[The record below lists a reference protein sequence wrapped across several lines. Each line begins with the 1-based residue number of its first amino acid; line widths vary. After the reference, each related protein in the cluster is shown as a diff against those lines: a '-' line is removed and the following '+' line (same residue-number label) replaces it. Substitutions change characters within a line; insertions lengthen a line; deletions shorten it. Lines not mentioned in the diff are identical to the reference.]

1 MEEKH
6 WQEVPDANYPA
17 LRGQR
22 KCDVAIVGGGLAGVT
37 LAWMLT
43 RQGVDAALVEAKTL
57 GCGAASGCT
66 GKVTAQLEETYA
78 RVLHAQGHEA
88 AQLFCEMQRDAVK
101 GVVALAKGAGVPT
114 GLASQT
120 VRVSALAPDQ
130 VPGVEDL
137 MQLEQRIGL
146 PVAWETDHGD
156 CPVPS
161 YAAIRLE
168 RQALLEPLAYLH
180 ALAAQA
186 AEGGCAIFTDSPVTE
201 LQPQQVITRSGSLR
215 AQLIVV
221 CTGMPL
227 HLRQLALL
235 SMLEQRTAMLA
246 ILEGTPTFTGS
257 YLEYRNQGVT
267 MRPIPGGALLVKD
280 LGITG
285 SKCLRTQAEAFTRE
299 WRHFFPDARLTGSWV
314 RQDVYSRDGMPL
326 VGPLEKRDNHLLI
339 ATGFSGWGLTG
350 SYLAARLLCR
360 NILGRSQPEGR
371 FFLPHRHYARK
382 FAVLLPGALREA
394 GAMAAM
400 AFHRDMPQ
408 CTHMGC
414 RMRYLPQAQ
423 RWECPCHGSA
433 FSILGEV
440 RASPAGKP
448 ARISPRQRR
457 IR

>member
-1 MEEKH
+1 MEEKY
-6 WQEVPDANYPA
+6 WQDVPAATYPV
-17 LRGQR
+17 LRGQQ
-22 KCDVAIVGGGLAGVT
+22 KCDVAIVGGGLTGVT

-43 RQGVDAALVEAKTL
+43 RQGVDTALVEAKDL

-66 GKVTAQLEETYA
+66 GKVTAQLEETYI

-88 AQLFCEMQRDAVK
+88 AQLFGEMQRDAVK
-101 GVVALAKGAGVPT
+101 GVVALAKGSGVPV
-114 GLASQT
+114 GLAPQT
-120 VRVSALAPDQ
+120 VHVSALAPDQ
-130 VPGVEDL
+130 VPAVENL
-137 MQLEQRIGL
+137 LRLEQSIGL

-161 YAAIRLE
+161 YAAIRME

-186 AEGGCAIFTDSPVTE
+186 AEGGCAIYTASPVTALE
-201 LQPQQVITRSGSLR
+201 PQQVLTRMGSLR
-215 AQLIVV
+215 AQIIVL
-221 CTGMPL
+221 CTGVPIHMK
-227 HLRQLALL
+227 QLSLL
-235 SMLEQRTAMLA
+235 AMLEQRTAMLA
-246 ILEGTPTFTGS
+246 ALEGTPTFLGS
-257 YLEYRNQGVT
+257 YLEYRNQGIT
-267 MRPIPGGALLVKD
+267 LRPIPGGALMVRD

-285 SKCLRTQAEAFTRE
+285 TKCLRTQADAFTKE
-299 WRHFFPDARLTGSWV
+299 LRHFFPEARLSGSWV
-314 RQDVYSRDGMPL
+314 RQDAYSRDGMPL
-326 VGPLEKRDNHLLI
+326 VGPLDKRDNHVLI

-360 NILGRSQPEGR
+360 NILGRSQPEAR
-371 FFLPHRHYARK
+371 FFLPHRSYPKK
-382 FAVLLPGALREA
+382 FSVLLPGALREA

-400 AFHRDMPQ
+400 VFHRDMPK

-440 RASPAGKP
+440 RAAPAAEDAP
-448 ARISPRQRR
+448 ISPRQRQQR
-457 IR
+457 